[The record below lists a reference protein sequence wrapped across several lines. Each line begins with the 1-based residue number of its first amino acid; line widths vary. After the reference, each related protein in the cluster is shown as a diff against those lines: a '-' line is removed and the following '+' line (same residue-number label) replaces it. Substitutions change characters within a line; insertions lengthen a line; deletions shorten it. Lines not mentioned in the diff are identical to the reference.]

1 MHSKKMKHLYALE
14 ILSTKIHN
22 FFEQQKYL
30 LTTNNQIVR
39 IEVKINNLNPLIW
52 LWQQK
57 TSVKT
62 YWSDREQKFEMAGV
76 GETDVVYSQNIVNY
90 SSVFTS
96 INNRLSPSYKNL
108 RYYGGI
114 SFRQKQVIEPS
125 WQQFG
130 NYRFIVPKFEVYAQ
144 NNQTYLACNFIP
156 NGLED
161 YQPQL
166 NQILHEL
173 EQLVFNTAFEIP
185 SLPLLIGRTDL
196 PDRNGWYQNI
206 KSALASFASGETSKI
221 VLARKSKF
229 EFVEQ
234 IEPLSLLLLLKNANS
249 QLFHFCFQ
257 PSVGN
262 AFIGGSPERLYSRQE
277 RLLQTEAVA
286 GTRSRGKSLEE
297 DQKLSEQLLNS
308 EKDLREH
315 QFVVHSLRGILYNLC
330 HSVGQHREP
339 VLLKLNKV
347 QHLYTACNGIL
358 FDGVYDAD
366 ILPMLHPT
374 PAVGGYPKQEALEA
388 INKIEPFER
397 GWYAGP
403 VGWVGHN
410 AAEFS
415 VAIRSG
421 LVEDDKLSLFSGAGI
436 VQGSKPK
443 EEWQEIENKIAS
455 FVQIL
460 SCFDL
465 LKNLN
470 AHSIAQE
477 R

>member
-1 MHSKKMKHLYALE
+1 MISNYKLKYSGSEMLAN
-14 ILSTKIHN
+14 KIHA
-22 FFEQQKYL
+22 FFKSQDKQAK
-30 LTTNNQIVR
+30 NAQIIR
-39 IEVKINNLNPLIW
+39 IEVKINDVNPLIW
-52 LWQQK
+52 LGQQK
-57 TSVKT
+57 TSIKT

-76 GETDVVYSQNIVNY
+76 GETDVVSGENLIDYL
-90 SSVFTS
+90 SVFTS
-96 INNRLSPSYKNL
+96 INNRLSPSYKKL

-125 WQQFG
+125 WQPFG
-130 NYRFIVPKFEVYAQ
+130 NYRFVVPKFEVYAED
-144 NNQTYLACNFIP
+144 NQTYLACNFIP

-161 YQPQL
+161 YQPQF

-173 EQLVFNTAFEIP
+173 NQLVFNTAFEMP
-185 SLPLLIGRTDL
+185 SLPLVIGRTDL
-196 PDRNGWYQNI
+196 PDKNGWYQNI
-206 KSALASFASGETSKI
+206 EAALASFAEGEISKI

-229 EFVEQ
+229 EFLEH
-234 IEPLSLLLLLKNANS
+234 IDPLSLLLLLKNANS

-257 PSVGN
+257 PSEGHT
-262 AFIGGSPERLYSRQE
+262 FIGASPERLYSRQE

-286 GTRSRGKSLEE
+286 GTRPRGKSLEE

-308 EKDLREH
+308 EKDFREH
-315 QFVVHSLRGILYNLC
+315 QFVVHSLRSILYNLC

-339 VLLKLNKV
+339 VLFKLNKV
-347 QHLYTACNGIL
+347 QHLYTPCNGIL
-358 FDGVYDAD
+358 FDGVSDAD

-374 PAVGGYPKQEALEA
+374 PAVGGYPKEEALEA
-388 INKIEPFER
+388 IDKIEPFER

-403 VGWVGHN
+403 VGWVGHD

-436 VQGSKPK
+436 VQGSKPE

-455 FVQIL
+455 FVQIFD
-460 SCFDL
+460 CFDL
-465 LKNLN
+465 LKNLT
-470 AHSIAQE
+470 ARSITQE
-477 R
+477 I